1 MKTHKIRLSEIESN
15 LLPKLSELINYA
27 YSENV
32 EITIDAE
39 EQDRLSISLHIIEKL
54 AQEKTIKDWP
64 GFGIALQSY
73 GKISFDVI
81 YWLNN
86 LINKRANMHL
96 RLVKGAY
103 WDYEIKHAQVLGYE
117 GYPVFSKKSLTDI
130 AYLACAKKIFKNK
143 KIFPKFATHNA
154 HTISSIHHI

>member
-1 MKTHKIRLSEIESN
+1 MRKFAELESE

-54 AQEKTIKDWP
+54 AKEKLIKDWP
-64 GFGIALQSY
+64 GFGIALQAY
-73 GKISFDVI
+73 GKRSFDVI
-81 YWLNN
+81 DWLNN

-103 WDYEIKHAQVLGYE
+103 WDYELKQAMDLGDVDKQVEVQAKLSRLAIEQERAASHRAQRE
-117 GYPVFSKKSLTDI
+117 R
-130 AYLACAKKIFKNK
+130 LAEEMRARI
-143 KIFPKFATHNA
+143 
-154 HTISSIHHI
+154 